1 MPLILIW
8 APDRQGEQIIGT
20 DAITVRQV
28 CDYDELE
35 SQTAVPGLQQQGYQ
49 MCRPFI
55 YVTPFLYKAD
65 LDDVAEIILMK
76 KFSP

>member
-35 SQTAVPGLQQQGYQ
+35 SQTAVPGLQQQGHQ
-49 MCRPFI
+49 MCHPFI
-55 YVTPFLYKAD
+55 YMLFLFFIKQ
-65 LDDVAEIILMK
+65 IWMT
-76 KFSP
+76 